1 MPQTGDYVDDDDDID
16 SDLPGPSLLP
26 FKLSHFLRQN
36 NVLVIVQDAAI
47 NGDVDEEDNGDDDD
61 DDDSINQPGELPLLL
76 QPQEPKQDPL

>member
-1 MPQTGDYVDDDDDID
+1 MLLQDALDWWLNVDDDDDID

-47 NGDVDEEDNGDDDD
+47 NGDVDVRMLKLDEFLIFHRL
-61 DDDSINQPGELPLLL
+61 S
-76 QPQEPKQDPL
+76 